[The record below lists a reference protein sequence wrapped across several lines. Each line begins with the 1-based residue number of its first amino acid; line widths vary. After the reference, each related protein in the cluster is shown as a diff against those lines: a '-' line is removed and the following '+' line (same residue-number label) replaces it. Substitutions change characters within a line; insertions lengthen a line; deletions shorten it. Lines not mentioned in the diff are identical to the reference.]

1 MRTIAFLTLAL
12 LLFSCSGGNE
22 QERNDPNERV
32 FTEEAP
38 PEIVNTPA
46 YTPSTE
52 EKGVT
57 SIVKGE
63 CIVFWHPTPEELAA
77 DERIVRDQ
85 NKMWLATAE
94 EVKKTWSSK
103 VPVYITSK
111 DSISILVSDTR
122 QVTLSR
128 KARNQ
133 DFGTIFYKF
142 DKGPFYLDGIRPV
155 EDVTAR
161 IDKYFNQQ

>member
-1 MRTIAFLTLAL
+1 MRTIAFFTLAL
-12 LLFSCSGGNE
+12 FLFSCGGGSE
-22 QERNDPNERV
+22 QERNDPNETIISEPAV
-32 FTEEAP
+32 

-46 YTPSTE
+46 YAPAAE
-52 EKGVT
+52 EKGVS
-57 SIVKGE
+57 SIYKGE

-85 NKMWLATAE
+85 DKMWLTTAE
-94 EVKKTWSSK
+94 EIKKTWSAK

-128 KARNQ
+128 KARGQ
-133 DFGTIFYKF
+133 DFGAIFYKA

-155 EDVTAR
+155 EDVSSR